1 MTSSAL
7 NPPAQSSKASLKIG
21 IPMFG
26 YQHFDHCAR
35 QVLNSGFFTANLG
48 DNMQSIA
55 IRKLLKRC
63 GVADERVISVN
74 RDTLASYDGEPV
86 AMIMNGVFPE
96 SSFPIPAQVTPVFIG
111 LCVRE
116 PTIER
121 FRDYFIQH
129 QPIGC
134 RDITTQQLFEKYG
147 VQAYVTGCLTL
158 SLPNRTVNE
167 RQHKIFVVYGGGSG
181 NFPSQVLKHIPHE
194 YLDNVEFIYHRLPLF
209 NFPLDDKACH
219 QVEAYSS
226 SLLRRYAGHARLIIT
241 PLHHVA
247 APCMAMGIPVIICR
261 EAMDGRFSFLQTLTP
276 IYTPD
281 QFAQI
286 NWYPQPVDTAVL
298 RSSMQNLI
306 RRAIRKLDA
315 TSAT

>member
-1 MTSSAL
+1 MTNPAL
-7 NPPAQSSKASLKIG
+7 TTAPATEHPVPVKIG
-21 IPMFG
+21 VPMFG
-26 YQHFDHCAR
+26 YQHFDHCQR
-35 QVLNSGFFTANLG
+35 QVEKSGFFTANLG

-63 GVADERVISVN
+63 GVADERVVSVN
-74 RDTLASYDGEPV
+74 RDTLASYNGEPL

-96 SSFPIPAQVTPVFIG
+96 SSFPIPAQVTPIFIG

-121 FRDYFIQH
+121 FRDFFIQH

-158 SLPNRTVNE
+158 SLPNRSVND
-167 RQHKIFVVYGGGSG
+167 RQKKVFIVYGGGSG
-181 NFPSQVLKHIPHE
+181 NFPSQVLRHIPHD

-209 NFPLDDKACH
+209 DFPLDDTACH

-226 SLLRRYAGHARLIIT
+226 SLLRRYAAHGKMIIT

-261 EAMDGRFSFLQTLTP
+261 DEMDGRFSFLQTLTP

-286 NWYPQPVDTAVL
+286 DWHPQAVDTSSI
-298 RSSMQNLI
+298 RSNMQNLL
-306 RRAIRKLDA
+306 RHAIRKLDA
-315 TSAT
+315 TSA